1 MTGLHH
7 MQTRHLWSAV
17 HLLHHP
23 VALALRVVDVGE
35 HVLNAPP
42 RAGKCPYSGG
52 AFATPVCRHN
62 GLHAKMCNTVGN
74 DGSCDT
80 WMLRLCPHPSRQKV
94 LTPYIGCTYARVDHA
109 VDGVED
115 GNLVSQW
122 HAWPGVTV

>member
-1 MTGLHH
+1 MRQQTSPLLLHMSPTAPRVGGSAMMGLHH

-35 HVLNAPP
+35 HVLNALP
-42 RAGKCPYSGG
+42 RAGKCPYSRG

-74 DGSCDT
+74 ECICKPAGLSCAASTHLFDLSIVVN
-80 WMLRLCPHPSRQKV
+80 MALRRSK
-94 LTPYIGCTYARVDHA
+94 
-109 VDGVED
+109 
-115 GNLVSQW
+115 
-122 HAWPGVTV
+122 